1 MLVVMKR
8 RRRPM
13 AVFLHR
19 ILSRR
24 TTIPK
29 RFNMPLSNDISSYS
43 FSIFIFFFSYL
54 TSSFAIFTL
63 DLIRHALYSQSA
75 DQLLV
80 RVCRTREAFHPPL
93 KGSSNKVGNTRKRA
107 GCQKNV
113 LENDACTHT
122 DKS

>member
-43 FSIFIFFFSYL
+43 FSIFIFFFRISRRPSLYL
-54 TSSFAIFTL
+54 
-63 DLIRHALYSQSA
+63 R
-75 DQLLV
+75 
-80 RVCRTREAFHPPL
+80 
-93 KGSSNKVGNTRKRA
+93 
-107 GCQKNV
+107 
-113 LENDACTHT
+113 
-122 DKS
+122 